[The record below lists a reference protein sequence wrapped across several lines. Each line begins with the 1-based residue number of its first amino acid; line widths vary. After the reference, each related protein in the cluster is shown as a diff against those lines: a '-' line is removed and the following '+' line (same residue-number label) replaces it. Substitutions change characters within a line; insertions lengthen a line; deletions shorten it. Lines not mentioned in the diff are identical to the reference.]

1 MEKHVTLVGALH
13 MGYGA
18 FHVLCALVAFLFTVG
33 GGLLGGL
40 IAEEEFVIG
49 ITFFIATTIALWV
62 ILISVPSIIGGVWLL
77 RHKPW
82 ARYMVLV
89 LSVLASAQRPPRD
102 RHRRLFHLGPGAGRD
117 GKALRL
123 WAQPVDC
130 PAPCPATHRPAPLGG
145 GCTHRTQL
153 RGSYRVLVRVR

>member
-13 MGYGA
+13 IGYGA
-18 FHVLCALVAFLFTVG
+18 FHVLCALAAFTLIAG
-33 GGLLGGL
+33 SGLLGGL

-49 ITFFIATTIALWV
+49 ITFFVATTIALWI

-89 LSVLASAQRPPRD
+89 LSVLA
-102 RHRRLFHLGPGAGRD
+102 LLN
-117 GKALRL
+117 
-123 WAQPVDC
+123 V
-130 PAPCPATHRPAPLGG
+130 PLGTG
-145 GCTHRTQL
+145 IGVY
-153 RGSYRVLVRVR
+153 SIWALVQDETAKLFGPCC